1 MLWCSGTFRQSET
14 RLEEAKD
21 IAKKTFRFYGIEL
34 RPIGPW
40 DLPALRRWRN
50 SPEINKNMLDTSF
63 ITPQRQR
70 QWYQSIIDREDQAHW
85 VVWCQGQRAGY
96 SNVKGDGP
104 LYKQQKVEVGGYI
117 GASGVRHV
125 LLGYALVMSQLD
137 VAFEHIGVEEVQIFI
152 KGNNERLIQFNEK
165 IGYCPTLKTAEGIFL
180 SLREKDYQVS
190 KKRMLKYFK

>member
-1 MLWCSGTFRQSET
+1 MLWFSGTFRQSET

-117 GASGVRHV
+117 GTSSVRHV
-125 LLGYALVMSQLD
+125 LLGYALILAQWHI
-137 VAFEHIGVEEVQIFI
+137 AFERLGAEQVQILI
-152 KGNNERLIQFNEK
+152 KGNNARLVQFNERT
-165 IGYCPTLKTAEGIFL
+165 GYQQTEKTGAGVVLTLGQQEYAMAKAGL
-180 SLREKDYQVS
+180 
-190 KKRMLKYFK
+190 LKHFK